1 MRKKK
6 LRNTRPKALFGEV
19 AAAGITAA
27 ATLAA
32 AGIGAAA
39 TARAAK
45 EQSAATINNAKQ
57 QAAAIEQTNLNNN
70 QLQQQSQQFIAQ
82 ENEANRQIQRD
93 LQMSLQ
99 LQGGQLDSEQRRM
112 ASRIQVKKGGKVSRK
127 KLRDGFFYGGGNLPF
142 RVIDGGGVLPLGQ
155 TPEGYD
161 LYEIIGNDHD
171 HYHKTKSGKYKSG
184 VGIEFDIPDY
194 TVSRAIQAKGG
205 KATKV
210 VEGEGNQ
217 NTRIGELLLMTPDS
231 GMFISK
237 HTNKGFNPAE
247 AVIEGMH
254 PLTAYKIQERLKGSS
269 PIRENGYK
277 ALAGVSTNYILPT
290 DYPINDL
297 GFDMSSI
304 NASAA
309 RRRLKRGGRCKAWW
323 GLSYGADGPI
333 YGPKPDYVYPSMY
346 DHRVP
351 NINVGNGVNF
361 SINNAPK
368 TRGSQS
374 MDNVNLNY
382 GSNRRYNLSGNLL
395 GAGLTTLGN
404 IGGALLT
411 NWGASRASRALN
423 NAYLESGKMLADA
436 YSNLKTVDISTLSRD
451 TFRNQHYLP
460 VVRSSQYNVNPELS
474 DVNRQVR
481 GTMRAVNN
489 NTLSSAARLSR
500 MGGVNTAA
508 DEARSK
514 IYAEK
519 GNREEAIKQ
528 QNNQALN
535 EAAAKNA
542 ELDIQSRRDYMGH
555 YIDLLKYNN
564 DIVNER
570 ITGRAQALSDAIMGG
585 VGARASYMQSAGQS
599 GGNAIAGSGQAFGNA
614 FATDAAQQANIR
626 MALAGASSTGQYNYY
641 MSGDNYDRSGA
652 YGVYSDYVAMS
663 KSAKDSRDRD
673 EWLFRGNQ
681 LANKYGFP
689 SV

>member
-1 MRKKK
+1 MKKKK

-39 TARAAK
+39 TAKAAK
-45 EQSAATINNAKQ
+45 EQSDATIANAKQ
-57 QAAAIEQTNLNNN
+57 QAASIEATNTNNN

-93 LQMSLQ
+93 LQMNLQ
-99 LQGGQLDSEQRRM
+99 LQSGQLDMEQRRA

-127 KLRDGFFYGGGNLPF
+127 KLRDAFFYGGGNLPF
-142 RVIDGGGVLPLGQ
+142 RVTDGGGVLPLGQ

-171 HYHKTKSGKYKSG
+171 HYHKTRSGKYKSG
-184 VGIEFDIPDY
+184 VGIEFDIPNNG
-194 TVSRAIQAKGG
+194 SRLVQAKGG

-217 NTRIGELLLMTPDS
+217 NTEQGELLLMTPDS

-237 HTNKGFNPAE
+237 HKNNGFNPAE
-247 AVIEGMH
+247 AVMEGMH
-254 PLTAYKIQERLKGSS
+254 PLTAYNIQESLKGSS
-269 PIRENGYK
+269 PVRRNGYK

-290 DYPINDL
+290 DYPISDL
-297 GFDMSSI
+297 GFDMSGI
-304 NASAA
+304 NVGAA
-309 RRRLKRGGRCKAWW
+309 RRQLKKGGRCKAP
-323 GLSYGADGPI
+323 YGAFIGPQP
-333 YGPKPDYVYPSMY
+333 YGYYTAGAYTPFDKWAGMNLNPQLTNSF
-346 DHRVP
+346 
-351 NINVGNGVNF
+351 GVNTT
-361 SINNAPK
+361 NK
-368 TRGSQS
+368 WGKYKSQ
-374 MDNVNLNY
+374 LNSS
-382 GSNRRYNLSGNLL
+382 SNSGRSRWSGLSGNLW
-395 GAGLTTLGN
+395 GAGITTLGN

-436 YSNLKTVDISTLSRD
+436 YSNLKTVDMSTLSRD

-460 VVRSSQYNVNPELS
+460 VVRSSNYNVNPELS
-474 DVNRQVR
+474 DVNRQAR
-481 GTMRAVNN
+481 GTLRAVNN

-508 DEARSK
+508 DMTRSK

-528 QNNQALN
+528 ENAKMIN
-535 EAAAKNA
+535 EAAARNA
-542 ELDIQSRRDYMGH
+542 ELDIQSRRDYVGH

-564 DIVNER
+564 DIANER

-585 VGARASYMQSAGQS
+585 VGARAAYMQSAGQS
-599 GGNAIAGSGQAFGNA
+599 WGNAIAGSGQAFGNA

-663 KSAKDSRDRD
+663 KSAKDSRDKD
-673 EWLFRGNQ
+673 EWTFRANQ
-681 LANKYGFP
+681 LARKYGFAT
-689 SV
+689 V

>member
-1 MRKKK
+1 MKKKK
-6 LRNTRPKALFGEV
+6 LRNTRPKALFGEM

-39 TARAAK
+39 TAKAAK
-45 EQSAATINNAKQ
+45 EQSDATIANAKQ
-57 QAAAIEQTNLNNN
+57 QADAIEQTNLNNN

-93 LQMSLQ
+93 LQMNLQ
-99 LQGGQLDSEQRRM
+99 LQGGQLDMEQRRA

-127 KLRDGFFYGGGNLPF
+127 KLRDAFFYGGGNLPF
-142 RVIDGGGVLPLGQ
+142 RVTDGGGVLPLGQ

-171 HYHKTKSGKYKSG
+171 HYHKTRSGKYKSG
-184 VGIEFDIPDY
+184 VGIEFDIPNNG
-194 TVSRAIQAKGG
+194 SRLVQAKGG

-217 NTRIGELLLMTPDS
+217 NTEQGELLLMTPNS

-237 HTNKGFNPAE
+237 HRNNGFNPAE
-247 AVIEGMH
+247 AVMEGMH
-254 PLTAYKIQERLKGSS
+254 PLTAYNIQESLKGSS
-269 PIRENGYK
+269 PVRRNGYK

-297 GFDMSSI
+297 GFDMSGL
-304 NASAA
+304 NVAA
-309 RRRLKRGGRCKAWW
+309 GRRNLKRGGRCKAA
-323 GLSYGADGPI
+323 YGYMYPTLTFNRFNGQLEYPRT
-333 YGPKPDYVYPSMY
+333 KPLYSVNSTTNNTTTSKNKWYN
-346 DHRVP
+346 
-351 NINVGNGVNF
+351 NI
-361 SINNAPK
+361 
-368 TRGSQS
+368 
-374 MDNVNLNY
+374 
-382 GSNRRYNLSGNLL
+382 SGNLW
-395 GAGLTTLGN
+395 GAGITTLGN

-411 NWGASRASRALN
+411 NWGASRASKALN

-436 YSNLKTVDISTLSRD
+436 YSNLKTVDMSTLSRD

-460 VVRSSQYNVNPELS
+460 IVRSSSYNVNPELS
-474 DVNRQVR
+474 DVNRQAR
-481 GTMRAVNN
+481 GTLRAVNN

-508 DEARSK
+508 DIARSK

-528 QNNQALN
+528 ENVKMIN
-535 EAAAKNA
+535 EAAARNA

-564 DIVNER
+564 DIANER

-585 VGARASYMQSAGQS
+585 VGARAAYMQSAGQS
-599 GGNAIAGSGQAFGNA
+599 WGNAIAGSGQAFGNA
-614 FATDAAQQANIR
+614 FAMDAKQRNDLM
-626 MALAGASSTGQYNYY
+626 MARVSATRAGELNYLKYYASPAERNMEVNRLDSIINNPNSTPDQIAEARRERAHITGQY
-641 MSGDNYDRSGA
+641 
-652 YGVYSDYVAMS
+652 
-663 KSAKDSRDRD
+663 
-673 EWLFRGNQ
+673 
-681 LANKYGFP
+681 
-689 SV
+689 

>member
-127 KLRDGFFYGGGNLPF
+127 KLRDAFFYGGGNLPF
-142 RVIDGGGVLPLGQ
+142 RVTDGGGVLPLGQ

-171 HYHKTKSGKYKSG
+171 HYHNTRKTYTKGGKYKSG
-184 VGIEFDIPDY
+184 VGIKFG
-194 TVSRAIQAKGG
+194 TGQ
-205 KATKV
+205 V

-217 NTRIGELLLMTPDS
+217 NTGQGELLLVTPDS

-237 HTNKGFNPAE
+237 HSINGFNPAQ
-247 AVIEGMH
+247 AVMNGMH
-254 PLTAYKIQERLKGSS
+254 PLDAYTVQEASKGSS
-269 PIRENGYK
+269 PVRRNGYK

-297 GFDMSSI
+297 GFNMSGI
-304 NASAA
+304 NVGAA
-309 RRRLKRGGRCKAWW
+309 RRQLRKGGRCKAWW

-346 DHRVP
+346 DHRVAPINIGSGVTVPTYRSKNVQTTSEINPSITPYRRP
-351 NINVGNGVNF
+351 NKSNF
-361 SINNAPK
+361 
-368 TRGSQS
+368 
-374 MDNVNLNY
+374 
-382 GSNRRYNLSGNLL
+382 SGNLL
-395 GAGLTTLGN
+395 GAGITTLGN

-436 YSNLKTVDISTLSRD
+436 YSNLKTVDMSTLSRD

-481 GTMRAVNN
+481 GTLRAVNN

-519 GNREEAIKQ
+519 GNREETIKQ

-535 EAAAKNA
+535 EAAARNA

-585 VGARASYMQSAGQS
+585 VGARAAYMQSAGQS
-599 GGNAIAGSGQAFGNA
+599 WGNAIAGSGQAFGNA

-641 MSGDNYDRSGA
+641 MSGNNYDRSGA

-673 EWLFRGNQ
+673 EWLFRANQ